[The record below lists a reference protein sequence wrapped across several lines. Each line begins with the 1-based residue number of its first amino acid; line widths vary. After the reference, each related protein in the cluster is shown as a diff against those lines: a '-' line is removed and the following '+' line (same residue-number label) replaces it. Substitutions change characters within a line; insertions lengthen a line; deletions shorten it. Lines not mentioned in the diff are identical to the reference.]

1 MVKIEAIIRQNKL
14 EDVQEVLN
22 DLNVS
27 GMTVLDVRGMG
38 RQKGVTHT
46 YRGSQYTMSLT
57 PKVMLI
63 LVVLES
69 EVDSI
74 VAAIQEAA
82 STGEV
87 GDGTIFVSQVDQA
100 VRIRT
105 NERGDV
111 VLH

>member
-14 EDVQEVLN
+14 EDVQEALN
-22 DLNVS
+22 DLHVS

-69 EVDSI
+69 EVDAI
-74 VAAIQEAA
+74 VTAIQEAA

-87 GDGTIFVSQVDQA
+87 GDGKIFVSQVDQA

>member
-14 EDVQEVLN
+14 EDVQEALN
-22 DLNVS
+22 DLHVS

-74 VAAIQEAA
+74 VEAIQTAA
-82 STGEV
+82 NTGEI
-87 GDGTIFVSQVDQA
+87 GDGKIFVSQVDQA